1 MRRQCCW
8 TTDLPSNKN
17 AYWLIFKSNM
27 SRTVQQICWTT
38 ETVVQQSDAR
48 ICCTTKIPLYNKT
61 VQQKLSNKN
70 TNKSVVQQQKL
81 SNKYET
87 VQQIGN
93 CTTNTVQQIW
103 NCPTKRLTKTVQP
116 IQAPGPS
123 GGWNWYIRSGPGNNY
138 GHYWCANPFY
148 WRTPTG
154 SWKAEEDL

>member
-48 ICCTTKIPLYNKT
+48 ICCTTKFPLYNKT

-103 NCPTKRLTKTVQP
+103 NCPTKLTSKLSNKQQKLSNKSKICPTNIKLSNKQ
-116 IQAPGPS
+116 Q
-123 GGWNWYIRSGPGNNY
+123 NGNCCTTIVYQN
-138 GHYWCANPFY
+138 C
-148 WRTPTG
+148 PTN
-154 SWKAEEDL
+154 

>member
-70 TNKSVVQQQKL
+70 TTKSVVQQQKL

-103 NCPTKRLTKTVQP
+103 NCPTKRLTKTVQQ
-116 IQAPGPS
+116 IQNLSNKSKICPTNIKLS
-123 GGWNWYIRSGPGNNY
+123 NKQQNGNCCTTIVYQN
-138 GHYWCANPFY
+138 C
-148 WRTPTG
+148 PTN
-154 SWKAEEDL
+154 